1 MGDQRTGRDRQKP
14 AASSKG
20 GPKPE
25 AIRQKALAMLA
36 EGHTVAATA
45 VAVKAKPHTVAAW
58 RDSPEGQRVLD
69 AAREKRVAALEG
81 AATKARRIFEEAAA
95 RAAMVLVDQLD
106 ASAPN
111 VKVRAAREIL
121 GRVGVPTLTES
132 RVTVADDGLDLS
144 RLSLEQLQQ
153 LDELNRLARGEG

>member
-1 MGDQRTGRDRQKP
+1 MTAANRHQPPQGKKKGRPLPDAVR
-14 AASSKG
+14 
-20 GPKPE
+20 E
-25 AIRQKALAMLA
+25 KALALLA
-36 EGHTVAATA
+36 EGQTLAA
-45 VAVKAKPHTVAAW
+45 VAEQVKVRAKTVAAW

-69 AAREKRVAALEG
+69 DAREKRAAALES
-81 AATKARRIFEEAAA
+81 AASKARRILEEAAA

-144 RLSLEQLQQ
+144 RLSLEELQQ
-153 LDELNRLARGEG
+153 LDALNRRARGEG

>member
-1 MGDQRTGRDRQKP
+1 MTAQKKAQPGGQKRRGRPLPDAVR
-14 AASSKG
+14 
-20 GPKPE
+20 E
-25 AIRQKALAMLA
+25 KALALLA
-36 EGHTVAATA
+36 EGQTVVAVAA
-45 VAVKAKPHTVAAW
+45 AVKVKRDTVAAW

-69 AAREKRVAALEG
+69 DAREKRAAALES
-81 AATKARRIFEEAAA
+81 AASKARRILEEAAA

-132 RVTVADDGLDLS
+132 RVTVADDGLDLT
-144 RLSLEQLQQ
+144 RLSLEELQQ
-153 LDELNRLARGEG
+153 LDALNRRARGEG